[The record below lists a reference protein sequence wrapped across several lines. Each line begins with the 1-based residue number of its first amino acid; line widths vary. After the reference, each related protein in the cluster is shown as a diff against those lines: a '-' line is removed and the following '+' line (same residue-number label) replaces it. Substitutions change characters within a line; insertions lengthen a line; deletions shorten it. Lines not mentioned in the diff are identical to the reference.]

1 MFIIVS
7 EIFQTIA
14 VLLEG
19 GIAADL
25 ILFEK
30 YKVTDIVYE
39 SDTVTVYRT
48 EHIYMSVM
56 RIVKRI
62 LKNSVCKDTFYSEV
76 NILKNIKNPNIPTL
90 YDIEEDNQAYYIIE
104 DYIEGVNLDDFIR
117 KNGLMSEHQAVDIGI
132 KLCHIIE
139 FLHNQKPIPILFLD
153 IQPKNIIICDEEL
166 YLVDFGNSFYLN
178 ETENRK
184 LLMGTVGYAA
194 PEQYKKECLD
204 ERTDI
209 YGIGAVL
216 YFLVTGKGCD
226 GDIAQNILLPHN
238 ISEKFKIALLQ
249 CLAPYREDRLNSVV
263 ALENCLM
270 NIFNEDNICTC
281 NEKSRIISFTGA
293 DRRVGVTHV
302 CLAFASY
309 LAGQGYKVLYE
320 EANNTNH
327 LRLIAADNRLKYQN
341 GFFYADTLM
350 CKPLY
355 GSLVSLE
362 TDCTYIIRDCGVF
375 CEENLY
381 ETNLYKKDSDKE
393 NFYQTNLYKEDSDKE
408 DFYEKKFCDSSDVV
422 LVAGAKPWEIE
433 QSVKMINKAID
444 MTVNEEKTTQLHILC
459 NSGNNREA
467 LTLWKKTGCIGKRV
481 PLLQHLLEYESYS
494 DIEKQFFEGLK
505 AVLKIDNEGG
515 EVHRKGKSFFRKIA
529 KQATDYI
536 NRYMGRS

>member
-355 GSLVSLE
+355 GAVVSLDA
-362 TDCTYIIRDCGVF
+362 DCTYILRDCGVLH
-375 CEENLY
+375 ENNLY
-381 ETNLYKKDSDKE
+381 EKN
-393 NFYQTNLYKEDSDKE
+393 
-408 DFYEKKFCDSSDVV
+408 FCDSSDVV

-433 QSVKMINKAID
+433 QSVNMINKAID
-444 MTVNEEKTTQLHILC
+444 MTVNEEKTIQLHILC
-459 NSGNNREA
+459 NSGNSREA
-467 LTLWKKTGCIGKRV
+467 LALWKKTGHIGQRV
-481 PLLQHLLEYESYS
+481 PLLQHLLEYEGYS

-505 AVLKIDNEGG
+505 AVLKFDNEGG
-515 EVHRKGKSFFRKIA
+515 EEHRKGASFFRKTA
-529 KQATDYI
+529 KKAADYI